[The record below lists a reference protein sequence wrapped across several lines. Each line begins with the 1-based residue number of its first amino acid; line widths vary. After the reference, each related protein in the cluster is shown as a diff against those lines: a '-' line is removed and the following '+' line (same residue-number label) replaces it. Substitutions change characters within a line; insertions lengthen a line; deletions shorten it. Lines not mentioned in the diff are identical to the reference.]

1 MFVGFE
7 TMNVPFSCARFASLF
22 AEFPVGSALGFQ
34 HGSPHLHRRSF
45 PVGPGVVGNERQ
57 WNCRVFTGAPLPTA
71 LPGNAARYACSEGHA
86 PRRNDP
92 YMAFAFVKCNAS
104 ASRPFIL

>member
-34 HGSPHLHRRSF
+34 HGSPYLHRRSF

-57 WNCRVFTGAPLPTA
+57 WN
-71 LPGNAARYACSEGHA
+71 LPGLHGSSAAYCAARQLRALCLFRGPCPTQE
-86 PRRNDP
+86 
-92 YMAFAFVKCNAS
+92 
-104 ASRPFIL
+104 